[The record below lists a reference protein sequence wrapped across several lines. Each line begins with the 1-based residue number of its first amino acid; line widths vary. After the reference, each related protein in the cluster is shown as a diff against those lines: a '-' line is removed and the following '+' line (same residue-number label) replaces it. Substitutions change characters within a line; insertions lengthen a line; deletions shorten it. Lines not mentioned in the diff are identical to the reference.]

1 MTKWLPRVMGGA
13 LVVLI
18 LIQFVPVA
26 KTNPPIETEIPAPD
40 AVKTVLRQSCFDCHS
55 NETVWPWYSRVAPVS
70 WFLKHNVE
78 EAREEMNFTAWNRIE
93 PEKREKQIAEV
104 WEEVEEGHMP
114 PWFYLIVHA
123 EARLSATD
131 REILRSWSSNAA
143 PASGHDRHDH

>member
-1 MTKWLPRVMGGA
+1 MSLWFPRIAWGA
-13 LVVLI
+13 LIVL
-18 LIQFVPVA
+18 LAIQLVPVA

-40 AVKTVLRQSCFDCHS
+40 AVKSVLRNSCFDCHS

-93 PEKREKQIAEV
+93 PGKREKQIAEV

-114 PWFYLIVHA
+114 PWFYLIAHS
-123 EARLSATD
+123 EARLSAGD
-131 REILRSWSSNAA
+131 REILRTWGSSAA
-143 PASGHDRHDH
+143 PTSRHDH